1 MNFLDYSI
9 IALYIGGMLTMGYFM
24 REQKSG
30 KSYFVGDKNFG
41 WFTLLLSTMATQLSA
56 ISWLSVP
63 AFVGLKMAGGMQWLT
78 YELGVPLAMIFVS
91 VVLIPT
97 LYRAN
102 IVSAYGYLEK
112 RFGTSTRLLISVV
125 FLISRSFGTGVS
137 VYTVALL
144 LESVFQI
151 QFWQTICIICVV
163 TLIYSLKGGLKV
175 VVYTDVVQMF
185 IKFFGILVCL
195 GFALYNIGGW
205 DAFMQHVDINRT
217 KVINVNSM
225 GFRGDSFGFFPMVF
239 GGFVL
244 YASYYGCDQTQVQR
258 ALAAQSLK
266 EVRKMYLLN
275 GIVRFFVTLT
285 YCITGLIVGTFVLM
299 TPDLK
304 AAIPA
309 AQPDKMLP
317 IFILNYLPNGIIGL
331 VMVAIFAAAMSS
343 LSTTINAL
351 SAVTMEDFVT
361 RARKLTEKEYLV
373 YSQWAAVFW
382 GLVCI
387 FFAFFAGNIADT
399 VIEAINKIGS
409 VFYGPILATFA
420 LAALTTRIR
429 TQAVNVGLLTAVLVN
444 VYLWKF
450 QPQIFWF
457 WWNVIGAVL
466 TVLLAYLTNPLFTSR
481 DTTTTALTN
490 CGPFQLWTRDTY
502 FLIGFFV
509 FMVMFCWS
517 IPYWF

>member
-1 MNFLDYSI
+1 MNFLDYGI
-9 IALYIGGMLTMGYFM
+9 IALYISGMLLMGYFM

-56 ISWLSVP
+56 ISWISVP
-63 AFVGLKMAGGMQWLT
+63 AFVGLKVAGGMQWLT
-78 YELGVPLAMIFVS
+78 YELAVPLAMIFVS
-91 VVLIPT
+91 TVLIPT

-102 IVSAYGYLEK
+102 IVSAYSYLEK
-112 RFGTSTRLLISVV
+112 RFGTSTRLLISTV

-137 VYTVALL
+137 VYVVALL

-163 TLIYSLKGGLKV
+163 TLVYSLKGGLKV
-175 VVYTDVVQMF
+175 VVYTDVIQMF

-205 DAFMQHVDINRT
+205 DNFMQHVDVSRT
-217 KVINVNSM
+217 HVINFKSM
-225 GFRGDSFGFFPMVF
+225 GVSGDSFGFIPMVC

-258 ALAAQSLK
+258 ALAAQSLI

-275 GIVRFFVTLT
+275 GIVRFFVTMT
-285 YCITGLIVGTFVLM
+285 YCLTGLVIGTFVMM
-299 TPDLK
+299 TPELK

-309 AQPDKMLP
+309 GQPDKMMP

-361 RARKLTEKEYLV
+361 RVRTLTEKQYLA

-429 TQAVNVGLLTAVLVN
+429 TQAVNLGLIVAVLVN
-444 VYLWKF
+444 LYLWKF
-450 QPQIFWF
+450 QPQVFWF
-457 WWNVIGAVL
+457 WWNVIGATL
-466 TVLLAYLTNPLFTSR
+466 TVTIAYLTSPLFTNRRADVVVATS
-481 DTTTTALTN
+481 
-490 CGPFQLWTRDTY
+490 GPVQIWTRDTY

-509 FMVMFCWS
+509 FIVVFCMS
-517 IPYWF
+517 IQYWF

>member
-1 MNFLDYSI
+1 MNLLDYAI
-9 IALYIGGMLTMGYFM
+9 IAIYISGMLMIGYFM

-63 AFVGLKMAGGMQWLT
+63 AFVGLKVASGMQWLT
-78 YELGVPLAMIFVS
+78 YELAVPLAMIFVS
-91 VVLIPT
+91 VVLIPV
-97 LYRAN
+97 LYKAN
-102 IVSAYGYLEK
+102 IVSAYSYLEK
-112 RFGTSTRLLISVV
+112 RFGISTRLLISVV

-137 VYTVALL
+137 VYTVAML

-163 TLIYSLKGGLKV
+163 TLVYSLKGGLKV
-175 VVYTDVVQMF
+175 VVYTDVIQMF

-205 DAFMQHVDINRT
+205 DAFIQHVDSSRT
-217 KVINVNSM
+217 RVINFQSM
-225 GFRGDSFGFFPMVF
+225 GLSGDSFGFFPMVF

-285 YCITGLIVGTFVLM
+285 YCLTGLVIGTFVLM
-299 TPDLK
+299 TPALR
-304 AAIPA
+304 AAIPL
-309 AQPDKMLP
+309 AQPDKMMP
-317 IFILNYLPNGIIGL
+317 VFILNYLPNGIIGL

-351 SAVTMEDFVT
+351 SAVTMEDFVV
-361 RARKLTEKEYLV
+361 RYRKPTEKQYLA

-387 FFAFFAGNIADT
+387 AFAFFAGNIADT

-429 TQAVNVGLLTAVLVN
+429 TQAVNLGLIIAVLLN

-450 QPQIFWF
+450 QPQVFWF
-457 WWNVIGAVL
+457 WWNIIGAIV
-466 TVLLAYLTNPLFTSR
+466 TVSIAYLSNPFFSDR
-481 DTTTTALTN
+481 RSGVAVIAG
-490 CGPFQLWTRDTY
+490 GPFQLWNRDTY
-502 FLIGFFV
+502 FLLGFFT
-509 FMVMFCWS
+509 FMVAFCWS
-517 IPYWF
+517 IQYWF